1 MLDSEQLTA
10 NQKMHLV
17 DSFNELIHEGYVP
30 EILITISTLQT
41 LLLEHIHE
49 SGQHK
54 LTPIYIHSIERLR
67 MLFDILHY
75 PEK

>member
-1 MLDSEQLTA
+1 
-10 NQKMHLV
+10 MHLV
-17 DSFNELIHEGYVP
+17 DSYNELIHEGYVP

-49 SGQHK
+49 SGQHN
-54 LTPIYIHSIERLR
+54 LTPMYIHSIERIR
-67 MLFDILHY
+67 MLFDLLHY